1 MFGFGKKKKSNNG
14 DPALSQMDGREIKYV
29 TRRSRNEDGT
39 VKELIL
45 GKSGRI
51 AVIDGEIRV
60 MCGTVDVFRCMAENA
75 EYYTLMSGDGITV
88 SGVNSIDGEQMDII
102 VYYTYHRK

>member
-1 MFGFGKKKKSNNG
+1 MFGFKRSKTKT
-14 DPALSQMDGREIKYV
+14 DPVLSQMDGREIKYV
-29 TRRSRNEDGT
+29 TRRQRNEDGT

-51 AVIDGEIRV
+51 VVIDGEIRV
-60 MCGTVDVFRCMAENA
+60 MCGTTDVFRCMASEA
-75 EYYTLMSGDGITV
+75 EYYTLLSGDGITV
-88 SGVNSIDGEQMDII
+88 SGVNSIDGTKMDII